1 MKNNKLARLQRLQ
14 AAADRLR
21 KELGFRAQGEII
33 YRRALSVSDEDEVF
47 VVSSGLGSATVLVID
62 GNFPIDFTVRHE
74 QVFDSEK
81 AATQAA
87 DAIEEDDEILAGG

>member
-1 MKNNKLARLQRLQ
+1 MKNNKLARLRRLQ

-21 KELGFRAQGEII
+21 KELGFSAQREII
-33 YRRALSVSDEDEVF
+33 YRRALSICDEDEVF
-47 VVSSGLGSATVLVID
+47 VVSDGLGSATVLVID

-74 QVFDSEK
+74 QEFDSEK

>member
-1 MKNNKLARLQRLQ
+1 MKNDKLARLRRLQ

-21 KELGFRAQGEII
+21 KELNFRAPGEIF
-33 YRRALSVSDEDEVF
+33 YRRALSICDEDEVF
-47 VVSSGLGSATVLVID
+47 VVSDGLGSATVFVID
-62 GNFPIDFTVRHE
+62 GNFPIDYTVLHE
-74 QVFDSEK
+74 QEFDSEK